1 MDVIRQKVR
10 VDFEYPVYFTT
21 GVLTP
26 SNLLLR
32 DVIARSADESPSRVL
47 VVLDRGVHDRHPALV
62 SQAEEY
68 CRRHRTVL
76 NLAGPVL
83 DVPGGE
89 AVKNDSRHVDAIHA
103 AINRA
108 GLCRHSYVV
117 AIGGGAVLDAVGYA
131 AATAHRGIRLI
142 RVPTTVLSQD
152 DSAMG
157 VKNGINAFGKK
168 NYLGTFAPP
177 FAVINDA
184 EFLRTLPDREWRAG
198 ISEAIKAA
206 LIKDRAFFDL
216 IEQQAPA
223 LKARDLGA
231 MEQVIRRC
239 AALHLTHIATSGD
252 PFELGSSRPLDFGHW
267 SAHKLE
273 QLTAHRLGH
282 GEAVAIGIALD
293 STYSYLSGFLPEDDW
308 RRILSLMP
316 SLGLA
321 VYVPELSQHLEEP
334 AFAEATADQPDP
346 DHPASVLR
354 GLDEFREH
362 LGGTLTILMLRSIG
376 APFDVHEIRRDV
388 MIRSIGVLRDFE
400 QAHRA
405 RHAAGGEDHHGRHP
419 SAGSPAEPERTR

>member
-1 MDVIRQKVR
+1 MDLIRQRVR
-10 VDFEYPVYFTT
+10 VDFEYPVYFST
-21 GVLTP
+21 GVLAP

-32 DVIARSADESPSRVL
+32 DVIARTADQTPSRLIVVVDRGVADHHPALASQVVEYCQRHKTVLRLAAPVL
-47 VVLDRGVHDRHPALV
+47 VVA
-62 SQAEEY
+62 
-68 CRRHRTVL
+68 
-76 NLAGPVL
+76 
-83 DVPGGE
+83 GGE
-89 AVKNDSRHVDAIHA
+89 AVKNDTGAVDEIHRV
-103 AINRA
+103 INDA

-117 AIGGGAVLDAVGYA
+117 AIGGGAVLDAAGYA

-142 RVPTTVLSQD
+142 RVPTTVLAQD

-177 FAVINDA
+177 FAVINDSS
-184 EFLRTLPDREWRAG
+184 FLTTLSDRDWRAG
-198 ISEAIKAA
+198 VSEAIKAA
-206 LIKDRAFFDL
+206 LIKDRGFFDAL
-216 IEQQAPA
+216 EQQAEA
-223 LKARDLGA
+223 LKNRDLAA

-239 AALHLTHIATSGD
+239 AALHLSHIASGGD

-293 STYSYLSGFLPEDDW
+293 ATYSYLAGFLPEDDW
-308 RRILSLMP
+308 RRILTLLP
-316 SLGLA
+316 ALGLS
-321 VYVPELSQHLEEP
+321 VYVPELGAHLDE
-334 AFAEATADQPDP
+334 DG
-346 DHPASVLR
+346 HPQNVLA

-400 QAHRA
+400 RA
-405 RHAAGGEDHHGRHP
+405 QRTHQEHEVLHERHL
-419 SAGSPAEPERTR
+419 PAEPEGTRR

>member
-1 MDVIRQKVR
+1 MDVIRQRVQ
-10 VDFEYPVYFTT
+10 VDFEYPVYFST
-21 GVLTP
+21 GVLNP
-26 SNLLLR
+26 SNLLMR
-32 DVIARSADESPSRVL
+32 DIVARSADETPSRL
-47 VVLDRGVHDRHPALV
+47 VVVVDRGVADHHPRLL
-62 SQAEEY
+62 QQIEEY
-68 CRRHRTVL
+68 CQRHKTVL
-76 NLAGPVL
+76 SLAAPVVL
-83 DVPGGE
+83 VPGGE
-89 AVKNDSRHVDAIHA
+89 GVKNDPRHVDEIHR
-103 AINRA
+103 AINDA

-131 AATAHRGIRLI
+131 AATAHRGIRLV
-142 RVPTTVLSQD
+142 RMPTTVLSQD

-177 FAVINDA
+177 FAVINDVA
-184 EFLRTLPDREWRAG
+184 FLPTLSDRDWRAG
-198 ISEAIKAA
+198 VSEAVKAA
-206 LIKDRAFFDL
+206 LIKDRTFFDV

-223 LKARDLGA
+223 LRNRDLAA
-231 MEQVIRRC
+231 MEQVIKRC

-273 QLTAHRLGH
+273 QLTSHRLGH

-293 STYSYLSGFLPEDDW
+293 TTYSYLAGFLPEDDW
-308 RRILSLMP
+308 RRIISLLP
-316 SLGLA
+316 SLGLS
-321 VYVPELSQHLEEP
+321 VYAPELGEHL
-334 AFAEATADQPDP
+334 DSP
-346 DHPASVLR
+346 DHPAGILR

-400 QAHRA
+400 HAHR
-405 RHAAGGEDHHGRHP
+405 RSEPVEEDHHERSIPADSEGTGR
-419 SAGSPAEPERTR
+419 

>member
-21 GVLTP
+21 GVIAP

-32 DVIARSADESPSRVL
+32 DLVARSADRSPSDFIA
-47 VVLDRGVHDRHPALV
+47 VLDQGVLDHHPRLLEQIADY
-62 SQAEEY
+62 AH
-68 CRRHRTVL
+68 RHRTVL
-76 NLAGPVL
+76 HLAGPIVV
-83 DVPGGE
+83 VPGGE
-89 AVKNDSRHVDAIHA
+89 AVKNDPRHVDAIHH
-103 AINRA
+103 AINEA

-117 AIGGGAVLDAVGYA
+117 AIGGGAVLDAAGSA

-142 RVPTTVLSQD
+142 RVPTTVLAQD

-184 EFLRTLPDREWRAG
+184 SFLVTLPDRQWRAG
-198 ISEAIKAA
+198 VSEAIKAA
-206 LIKDRAFFDL
+206 LIKDRAFFDYL
-216 IEQQAPA
+216 EEHAEA
-223 LKARDLGA
+223 LRSRDLA
-231 MEQVIRRC
+231 VMEQVIQRC
-239 AALHLTHIATSGD
+239 AVLHLNHIASGGD

-282 GEAVAIGIALD
+282 GEAVAIGVALD
-293 STYSYLSGFLPEDDW
+293 TTYSYLAGFLPEDDW
-308 RRILSLMP
+308 RRIISLLP
-316 SLGLA
+316 ALGLS
-321 VYVPELSQHLEEP
+321 VYVSELGQHLDGGID
-334 AFAEATADQPDP
+334 A
-346 DHPASVLR
+346 ASGGPNVLD

-362 LGGTLTILMLRSIG
+362 LGGALTILMLRSIG
-376 APFDVHEIRRDV
+376 APFDVHDIRRDV

-400 QAHRA
+400 HAHRQ
-405 RHAAGGEDHHGRHP
+405 REDHHERHILP
-419 SAGSPAEPERTR
+419 EPTEPEGTGR

>member
-21 GVLTP
+21 GVVTP

-32 DVIARSADESPSRVL
+32 DVVARTADETPSRL
-47 VVLDRGVHDRHPALV
+47 IVVIDQGVVDHHPNLADQV
-62 SQAEEY
+62 AEY
-68 CRRHRTVL
+68 ARRHRTVL
-76 NLAGPVL
+76 NLAAPVL
-83 DVPGGE
+83 VIPGGE
-89 AVKNDSRHVDAIHA
+89 AVKNDPRHVDDIHH
-103 AINRA
+103 AINEA

-117 AIGGGAVLDAVGYA
+117 AIGGGAVLDAAGYA

-142 RVPTTVLSQD
+142 RVPTTVLAQD

-177 FAVINDA
+177 FAVINDVA
-184 EFLRTLPDREWRAG
+184 FLQTLPDRHWRAG
-198 ISEAIKAA
+198 VSEAIKAA
-206 LIKDRAFFDL
+206 LIKDRAFFDFL
-216 IEQQAPA
+216 ESQAAA
-223 LKARDLGA
+223 LKARDLAA

-239 AALHLTHIATSGD
+239 ALLHLTHIASGGD

-273 QLTAHRLGH
+273 QLTDHRLGH

-293 STYSYLSGFLPEDDW
+293 TTYSYLAGFLPEDDW
-308 RRILSLMP
+308 RRIISLLP
-316 SLGLA
+316 ALGLS
-321 VYVPELSQHLEEP
+321 VYVPELGQNLESV
-334 AFAEATADQPDP
+334 DDP
-346 DHPASVLR
+346 TNVLR

-362 LGGTLTILMLRSIG
+362 LGGSLTILMLRSIG

-400 QAHRA
+400 HAHRLREE
-405 RHAAGGEDHHGRHP
+405 RHERHTLSEPTEPQGTGG
-419 SAGSPAEPERTR
+419 

>member
-1 MDVIRQKVR
+1 MDVIRQKVL
-10 VDFEYPVYFTT
+10 VEFDYPVYFTT

-32 DVIARSADESPSRVL
+32 DVVARSADESPTRLL
-47 VVLDRGVHDRHPALV
+47 VVLDGGVREHHPALV
-62 SQAEEY
+62 SQIDEY

-89 AVKNDSRHVDAIHA
+89 SVKNDPRYVDAIHA
-103 AINRA
+103 AINDA

-117 AIGGGAVLDAVGYA
+117 AIGGGAVLDAAGYA

-184 EFLRTLPDREWRAG
+184 EFLRTLSDREWRAG

-223 LKARDLGA
+223 LKARDLVA

-239 AALHLTHIATSGD
+239 AALHLSHIATGGD

-293 STYSYLSGFLPEDDW
+293 STYSYLAGFLPEDDW
-308 RRILSLMP
+308 RRILSLLP

-321 VYVPELSQHLEEP
+321 VYVPELSQHLHTPES
-334 AFAEATADQPDP
+334 

-405 RHAAGGEDHHGRHP
+405 RHGGEDHHGRHP
-419 SAGSPAEPERTR
+419 SPAEPERAGSPEREGI